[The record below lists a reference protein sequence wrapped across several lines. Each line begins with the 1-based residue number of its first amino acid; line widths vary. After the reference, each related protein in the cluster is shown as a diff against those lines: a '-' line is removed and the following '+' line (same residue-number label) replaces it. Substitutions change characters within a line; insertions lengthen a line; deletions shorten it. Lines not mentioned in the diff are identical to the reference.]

1 MAKILSLLILLF
13 CGPFLFQ
20 AHAQSGDLFLR
31 NYNITLK
38 NIDAQNLAATQGGN
52 GVMYFANKKGILSYD
67 GVTWDIIRTNSTPYS
82 LATDERGNGRVLV
95 GCRNDFGYLTKL
107 KTGED
112 QYVSL
117 LKEKADF
124 GEINRILLT
133 RKHAYFYSEKEVFQ
147 VSLPDNKITQT
158 WKVQSDRVFMGMTQI
173 GENIY
178 LNIKGKGLYQLKGK
192 DLVAIPNTTMY
203 ANLYIKASLPFDSQR
218 VLLGLSDHSTYLFD
232 GQKVQLYMPV
242 AREYIK
248 GNIINTGLAL
258 RGDKIALGTLSGGV
272 IILNKNT
279 YTTEY
284 ILNYQTGLPDD
295 EVFALCMDKQ
305 GGIWIC
311 HAEGISRADIGL
323 PVRSF
328 SGYAGLVGNIE
339 SLINVKDSLFVATS
353 DGLFYLYKVNRYEE
367 IEGLIRKEQKY
378 VQNVETVTR
387 TIKISEPNTSERFRR
402 YQLPKEGGHKPE
414 ERKIEIEEETEKKRI
429 PVKAYSTETITS
441 LFSTKEARE
450 AYALQSIPYIYK
462 KVEGLD
468 AKCRQLLHHKGE
480 VLVASNLGLFRIHNQ
495 KGNVSAEAILRD
507 EYINFIYVSRRN
519 PDYLYVTTAEGMVIL
534 RYQAGNWRVHSQL
547 KEAFKTATY
556 SIVEDGNTVWLGA
569 ESRVYKVTLGNDFL
583 PQKLPE
589 KYEFKDSFS
598 EDVVVRMVKGQP
610 TFILSAGIYSYS
622 PKTNQMYKNPRL
634 ERYFNARSAIF
645 YKQEGFTWIKNSVW
659 QNISQP
665 LQKDSLRTLF
675 LDFFEDLQEVYVDN
689 QQNLWAVDNNTLYRV
704 ASSAQITKNEGFTT
718 YIRNIYSKADKF
730 LPLDAS
736 VFEYSRQAL
745 SLTFKLATPFYQ
757 GEGEVEYQYWLEG
770 LSEGWS
776 DWNTQA
782 IISFPFLPSGNYKLH
797 VRARNIFK
805 QQTQEKV
812 FSFKVEPPFWETYW
826 FYGLQIAI
834 LLLLL
839 LLSFL
844 FNRSGKRS
852 RLSYIL
858 SIISI
863 ITVFEF
869 LFLLFEPYVDDFSNG
884 IPVLKLG
891 MNIML
896 ALSLH
901 PLERLLRTF
910 VSKPTPQ
917 QVVEA
922 PEAPPEPNTQQAI
935 RTNETTISDEN
946 Q

>member
-1 MAKILSLLILLF
+1 MAKKQRLFILLA
-13 CGPFLFQ
+13 CSSFLFKIQ
-20 AHAQSGDLFLR
+20 AQSGDLFLH
-31 NYNITLK
+31 NYIINLK
-38 NIDAQNLAATQGGN
+38 NIDTQNLAATQGGD

-82 LATDERGNGRVLV
+82 LVTDMRGGGRVLV

-107 KTGED
+107 KTGEVK
-112 QYVSL
+112 YVSF
-117 LKEKADF
+117 LKTKADF

-133 RKHAYFYSEKEVFQ
+133 KQCAYFYSEKEVFQ
-147 VSLPDNKITQT
+147 VALANDKITQT

-173 GENIY
+173 GEKIY
-178 LNIKGKGLYQLKGK
+178 INIKGKGLYQLKGK

-203 ANLYIKASLPFDSQR
+203 ANLYLKATLPFDSQR
-218 VLLGLSDHSTYLFD
+218 VLLGLSNHATYLFD

-242 AREYIK
+242 AHEYIK

-258 RGDKIALGTLSGGV
+258 GGEKMAMGTLSGGV

-279 YTTEY
+279 YNTEY

-295 EVFALCMDKQ
+295 EVFALCMDRQ

-311 HAEGISRADIGL
+311 HAEGISRADLGL

-339 SLINVKDSLFVATS
+339 SLINIKDSLFVATS

-367 IEGLIRKEQKY
+367 VEGFIRKEQKY
-378 VQNVETVTR
+378 VQNIETVIR
-387 TIKISEPNTSERFRR
+387 TVKISEPNTSERFRR
-402 YQLPKEGGHKPE
+402 YQPPKKGGNKPT
-414 ERKIEIEEETEKKRI
+414 ERKIEVEEETEQKRV

-468 AKCRQLLHHKGE
+468 AKCRQLIHHKGE
-480 VLVASNLGLFRIHNQ
+480 ILVASNLGLFRVRNQ
-495 KGNVSAEAILRD
+495 KGSVNAEAILRD
-507 EYINFIYVSRRN
+507 EYINFMYISQRN

-534 RYQAGNWRVHSQL
+534 RYQAGNWLVHSQL

-556 SIVEDGNTVWLGA
+556 SLVEDGNTVWLGA
-569 ESRVYKVTLGNDFL
+569 ESRVYKVTLGQDFL

-589 KYEFKDSFS
+589 KYDFRDSFS
-598 EDVVVRMVKGQP
+598 EDVIVRMLKGQA

-622 PKTNQMYKNPRL
+622 PKSNQMYKNPRL
-634 ERYFNARSAIF
+634 ERYFNTRSEVF
-645 YKQEGFTWIKNSVW
+645 YKQAGFTWIKNTVW

-665 LQKDSLRTLF
+665 LRKDSLRTLF
-675 LDFFEDLQEVYVDN
+675 LDFFRDLNEIYVDE
-689 QQNLWAVDNNTLYRV
+689 QQNIWAVDNNALYRI
-704 ASSAQITKNEGFTT
+704 AADAQVLKDKSFNT

-730 LPLDAS
+730 LPLDES
-736 VFEYSRQAL
+736 VFEYNRQAL

-757 GEGEVEYQYWLEG
+757 GEGEIEYQYWLEG
-770 LSEGWS
+770 LSEDWS
-776 DWNTQA
+776 EWDTQA
-782 IISFPFLPSGNYKLH
+782 LISFPFLPSGKYKLH

-805 QQTQEKV
+805 QQSQEKV
-812 FSFKVEPPFWETYW
+812 FAFKVEPPFWETYW

-834 LLLLL
+834 LLSLL

-852 RLSYIL
+852 RVSYIL

-891 MNIML
+891 MNITL

-910 VSKPTPQ
+910 VSKPEPPQ
-917 QVVEA
+917 TIET
-922 PEAPPEPNTQQAI
+922 PEAPPEVASQIAE
-935 RTNETTISDEN
+935 RSSDLEAEDEN
-946 Q
+946 T